1 MIQGM
6 RLGPLALAV
15 PPVWLSLILWFCV
28 GSRFL
33 AVIAVSIVIVVSVLL
48 ALRVRKRGSGQTAV
62 PLVLL
67 ASFLGVGLSLGLQ
80 QGIDAKAMA
89 GVDAYFSSHSAV
101 VELSEQPV
109 ASGGVT
115 AAQGRLKSVD
125 GRELTCIGEVLS
137 CSPRVRIQFSGSSNL
152 TGVDQGTSLSVTG
165 LFRPARAG
173 SRESAVVKVQEF
185 TVIRASSAL
194 WSWSAHLRNEFER
207 HVAGVGRD
215 ATALVTG
222 FAVGVTADQS
232 QNLRQA
238 MKVTGLTHLTAVS
251 GANCVIVCGAI
262 LFLVGRTRLSRRGR
276 LAVSGFALLGYV
288 AVVGQQPSVL
298 RAAAMVGAVFL
309 AQNLGRRIAPIDALS
324 VAALALMV
332 ADPWLAVDFGFA
344 LSTLATL
351 GLLILSRP
359 IAELVRLRFV
369 STTRLADSTAVNWLI
384 DAGAVVAAASLPC
397 LPLTIALS
405 GSAPLYA
412 LPANLLAEP
421 LVAPATI
428 LGITGVTVVWFAPWL
443 TPLLTWPASLLTGFV
458 AIEAEWFA
466 SLPCAALPWP
476 AGGFGV
482 VLAALMALTVTWL
495 LVGKALRR
503 TAWATLAI
511 GAAVAMSFGLVRP
524 ISGFGW
530 PGVNWFAVACD
541 VGQGDALVL
550 RSQGQVAVIDV
561 GRDDKPIDDCLS
573 RLGVKRIDLLVL
585 THFDADHVAGLP
597 GALNGRRVVTIMETP
612 WADTRPQVAYTN
624 AEVARSGARVI
635 LAQQN
640 LTGAIGA
647 FTWRV
652 LTPSKTASEADDSN
666 DGSIGMYWQ
675 LPVTGSRTLGVLT
688 LADLGERGQMRM
700 VESNPWL
707 VPTARSE
714 ILVVKVA
721 HHGSADCYPEMYE
734 SLAPDLA
741 LISVGRNN
749 GYGHPTQK
757 AIHALELGGA
767 VVKRTDQAGSLAV
780 QFTGDSLRV
789 DVTGGG

>member
-1 MIQGM
+1 M
-6 RLGPLALAV
+6 RLGPLAPAV
-15 PPVWLSLILWFCV
+15 LPMWLSVILWFSIDSRPLAIVAISLVFLVSLLLTLSV
-28 GSRFL
+28 G
-33 AVIAVSIVIVVSVLL
+33 
-48 ALRVRKRGSGQTAV
+48 KRGSRQQTV
-62 PLVLL
+62 PLVLF
-67 ASFLGVGLSLGLQ
+67 AAFIGVGLSLGLQ

-101 VELSEQPV
+101 IELSEQPV
-109 ASGGVT
+109 VAGGVPT
-115 AAQGRLKSVD
+115 AQGRLKSVD
-125 GRELTCIGEVLS
+125 GRELKCFGEVLS
-137 CSPRVRIQFSGSSNL
+137 CSPRVSVRFPGSSNL
-152 TGVDQGTSLSVTG
+152 TGLNQGTTVSVTG
-165 LFRPARAG
+165 LFRPARSG
-173 SRESAVVKVQEF
+173 SRESAIVKVQDF
-185 TVIRASSAL
+185 AAIHAGSSI
-194 WSWSAHLRNEFER
+194 WSFSGNLRNEFER
-207 HVAGVGRD
+207 NVAGAGRD

-222 FAVGVTADQS
+222 FAVGVTTDQS
-232 QNLRQA
+232 PNLRQA

-276 LAVSGFALLGYV
+276 LAASGLALLAYV

-298 RAAAMVGAVFL
+298 RAATMVGAVFL

-324 VAALALMV
+324 AAVLVLLV

-344 LSTLATL
+344 LSTMATI
-351 GLLILSRP
+351 GLLVLSRP
-359 IAELVRLRFV
+359 MAELVRVRFV
-369 STTRLADSTAVNWLI
+369 SATRLADSAALNWLI

-428 LGITGVTVVWFAPWL
+428 LGITGVAVVWFAPWL
-443 TPLLTWPASLLTGFV
+443 TPWLTWPASLLTGFV

-466 SLPCAALPWP
+466 SLPFAALPWP

-482 VLAALMALTVTWL
+482 LLAALMALSATWL

-503 TAWATLAI
+503 TAWVTFALC
-511 GAAVAMSFGLVRP
+511 AAVAMSFGLVRP

-530 PGVNWFAVACD
+530 PGGSWFAVACD

-561 GRDDKPIDDCLS
+561 GRDDKPIDDCLT
-573 RLGVKRIDLLVL
+573 RLGVNRIDLLVL

-612 WADTRPQVAYTN
+612 WVDARPQVAYTK

-652 LTPSKTASEADDSN
+652 LTPSKTAIEAEDSN

-675 LPVTGSRTLGVLT
+675 LPVSGSQSLGVLT

-721 HHGSADCYPEMYE
+721 HHGSADCYPELYE

-767 VVKRTDQAGSLAV
+767 VVERTDQAGSLAV
-780 QFTGDSLRV
+780 QFSGRSLRV